1 MSTLTQEALSE
12 VTVTRY
18 TRGLVGPNV
27 TPAGWVRN
35 GGRIHAITPPGCW
48 GPMITPTFHGGHEV
62 TAPVRVEGAEVGD
75 AIAIYIEKEWIRS
88 KASSSGVMTTDAK
101 AFTDDP
107 FVDKH
112 CPGCNRPWPDFVL
125 DGTGQRAVRC
135 AACGAV
141 IDTFG
146 FDEGYTVVFDEDRRV
161 GITVTEEIAHRFAL
175 DARDLIA
182 LPSTSEQVPILLYE
196 PGRIPSTLIRLRPS
210 IGNIG
215 STPTRMLPDSHNA
228 GDFGHGL
235 IGASHQYGMTEEE
248 LLAAKTDGHL
258 DCMDVR
264 PGAVLI
270 VPVKVPG
277 GGIYLGDAHA
287 VIGEGEIALH
297 GIDITA
303 DVTVRVEVVKGLGNE
318 GPLLLP
324 VAEDLPFYGR
334 PFTQQE
340 YALGDRLAHEYGL
353 QQAIRVGPVQVFGTG
368 VTINAATDNAVTRA
382 AKLFSVSEAEVRNR
396 CVISGGVK
404 IARLPGAV
412 QLSLLMP
419 FRKLDA
425 AGLGDIVRRQYG
437 LA

>member
-1 MSTLTQEALSE
+1 MGELILEANAEL
-12 VTVTRY
+12 TVTRY
-18 TRGLVGPNV
+18 TRGLIGPDV
-27 TPAGWVRN
+27 TPAGRIKN
-35 GGRIHAITPPGCW
+35 GGRIHAIAPPGCW
-48 GPMITPTFHGGHEV
+48 GPMITPTFRGGHEV
-62 TAPVRVEGAEVGD
+62 TAPVAVEGAEVGD
-75 AIAIYIEKEWIRS
+75 GIALFIEKEWIRS
-88 KASSSGVMTTDAK
+88 TASASGVMTTDAR
-101 AFTDDP
+101 AFGEDP

-112 CPGCNRPWPDFVL
+112 CPGCGKAWPDYVVE
-125 DGTGQRAVRC
+125 GTGERAVRC
-135 AACGAV
+135 VACGAV

-146 FDEGYTVVFDEDRRV
+146 FDEGYTVVFDAERRV

-175 DARDLIA
+175 EARDLIA
-182 LPSTSEQVPILLYE
+182 LPATSEQVPILLYQ
-196 PGRIPSTLIRLRPS
+196 PGRMPSTLMRLRPS

-215 STPTRMLPDSHNA
+215 STPTRTLPDSHNA

-235 IGASHQYGMTEEE
+235 IGASHAYGLSEQE
-248 LLAAKTDGHL
+248 LMAAKTDGHL

-303 DVTVRVEVVKGLGNE
+303 EVTVRAEVIKGLGID

-324 VAEDLPFYGR
+324 MTEDLPFYGR
-334 PFTQQE
+334 PFSTQD
-340 YALGDRLAHEYGL
+340 YALGDQLSQSYGL
-353 QQAIRVGPVQVFGTG
+353 PQAVRVGPIQVLGTG
-368 VTINAATDNAVTRA
+368 ATINSATDNAVTRA
-382 AKLFSVSEAEVRNR
+382 ARLFGISEAEVRNR
-396 CVISGGVK
+396 CTISGGVK

-412 QLSLLMP
+412 QLTLLMP
-419 FRKLDA
+419 FRRLDA
-425 AGLGDIVRRQYG
+425 VGLGDLVRRQYA